1 MKIIFVLTF
10 QFLLTFT
17 NFYSI
22 YGHGDEVHEK
32 HLHFAHPLV
41 GETPSPDTKV
51 RLDYFFA
58 DRASLQSGLKENTI
72 RLEVEYAFA
81 PFISIEANFPYTWVS
96 SGNLSHRN
104 FSNTEIGIKIADF
117 SFEDNNLLIG
127 YGFDFSMPTGNDK
140 KEIGS
145 SHLWNIE
152 PGLSAGYKLNKL
164 EIILSASTG
173 IPFNSAANEN
183 AENDL
188 SLHSSFLYDFDQ
200 KIQGVLEFN
209 SETILNGE
217 EKGNSSVF
225 ISPGIKAAPLNSEK
239 LMFGL
244 SAGFPIS
251 IEKEFNTEVLFS
263 VFYHL

>member
-1 MKIIFVLTF
+1 MKIIFVLFF

-22 YGHGDEVHEK
+22 YGHGDEEHEK
-32 HLHFAHPLV
+32 HLHFAHPLI
-41 GETPSPDTKV
+41 GETPSPDTKI

-58 DRASLQSGLKENTI
+58 DRARIQSGLKENTI

-81 PFISIEANFPYTWVS
+81 SFISIEANFPYTWIS
-96 SGNLSHRN
+96 SGNLNHRN

-117 SFEDNNLLIG
+117 SFENNNLLIG
-127 YGFDFSMPTGNDK
+127 YGLDFSMPTGDDK

-145 SHLWNIE
+145 NHLWTIE
-152 PGLSAGYKLNKL
+152 PGLSAGYKSDKL
-164 EIILSASTG
+164 EIILNASTG
-173 IPFNSAANEN
+173 IPFNSASDEIIG
-183 AENDL
+183 NDL
-188 SLHSSFLYDFDQ
+188 SLHSSFLYNFGT

-209 SETILNGE
+209 SETLLNGE
-217 EKGNSSVF
+217 ENDNSSVF
-225 ISPGIKAAPLNSEK
+225 ISPGIKAAPLNTEK

-244 SAGFPIS
+244 SASFPIS
-251 IEKEFNTEVLFS
+251 TEKEFNTEVLFS